1 MNQLASLL
9 SVTRILLDVE
19 AESKKQLFEQVGQL
33 LHAESCISEK
43 TVLDSLL
50 AREKLGSTGLGLGV
64 AMPHGRIKGLK
75 SASGVFVRLRNP
87 IEFDAPDHLPV
98 RLLFIL
104 FVPAQA
110 TDLHLEILSE
120 LAQFFSSK
128 TVRDALCLSES
139 AEDALAIIRNWTP

>member
-19 AESKKQLFEQVGQL
+19 AGSKKQLFEQVGQL
-33 LHAESCISEK
+33 LNTESSIPDK

-75 SASGVFVRLRNP
+75 SASGVFVRLRTP

-128 TVRDALCLSES
+128 AVRDALCLSEN
-139 AEDALAIIRNWTP
+139 AEDALTIIRNWTP